1 MSPTLCLNM
10 IVKNESKIICRLLAS
25 VLPIIDTFCICDTGS
40 TDNTCDI
47 IIDFFKS
54 NDVHGKIIKESFK
67 NFEYNRNVSLA
78 ACIGMSDYVLLMDA
92 DMILDI
98 RNFNKSMLSASDSFY
113 ILQGSD
119 QFYYQNMRIVKN
131 NGLYK
136 YVGVTH
142 EYIDA
147 PTNNRKINIDKS
159 QLFINDYGDGGS
171 KSDKYERDILLLTTG
186 ILEDPNNVRYHF
198 YLANSYYDLGKNE
211 EALQTYKKRV
221 ALGGWKQEVW
231 YSYYRIGQCYKK
243 LGKITEAICSWMEGY
258 DYLSERLEG
267 LYEIIYYYRVVGKQK
282 LAMVFYNLCKSVLK
296 RKLNV
301 DNYLF
306 LQASVYS
313 YKIYYEYTICASYI
327 GIKNINDELMIVLNE
342 CKIPTISNNVLS
354 NMKFYKQLLLPLKVI
369 DFTKTTHEMLGTYL
383 MKMNSSSSSIIKV
396 NNTYIVNVCMVTY
409 FMDNQGKYHDCEK
422 HDTTLNKYL
431 VLDTDFTIIKE
442 HTFKEDYVERRY
454 IGIENLRIFHT
465 CTGDEG
471 DPCIQYMGT
480 RYNENNENRIVYGT
494 YDVDSEK
501 ITDVN
506 EIQPD
511 FIRNEKN
518 WVFAEYKNETHIIYK
533 WYPFQICKL
542 DKESGIIRLV
552 KEIEMPHYFS
562 HVQSSTCGYKY
573 EEETWFVL
581 HIVSY
586 ESSGHYY
593 HCLAVFDENMMLK
606 KYSAPFKFKGEPIE
620 YCIGLI
626 VEQDRVIMTYS
637 CWDRTTELA
646 IYEKS
651 YIDELLK
658 VWD

>member
-1 MSPTLCLNM
+1 
-10 IVKNESKIICRLLAS
+10 
-25 VLPIIDTFCICDTGS
+25 
-40 TDNTCDI
+40 
-47 IIDFFKS
+47 
-54 NDVHGKIIKESFK
+54 
-67 NFEYNRNVSLA
+67 
-78 ACIGMSDYVLLMDA
+78 
-92 DMILDI
+92 
-98 RNFNKSMLSASDSFY
+98 
-113 ILQGSD
+113 
-119 QFYYQNMRIVKN
+119 
-131 NGLYK
+131 
-136 YVGVTH
+136 
-142 EYIDA
+142 
-147 PTNNRKINIDKS
+147 
-159 QLFINDYGDGGS
+159 
-171 KSDKYERDILLLTTG
+171 
-186 ILEDPNNVRYHF
+186 
-198 YLANSYYDLGKNE
+198 
-211 EALQTYKKRV
+211 
-221 ALGGWKQEVW
+221 
-231 YSYYRIGQCYKK
+231 
-243 LGKITEAICSWMEGY
+243 
-258 DYLSERLEG
+258 
-267 LYEIIYYYRVVGKQK
+267 
-282 LAMVFYNLCKSVLK
+282 
-296 RKLNV
+296 
-301 DNYLF
+301 
-306 LQASVYS
+306 
-313 YKIYYEYTICASYI
+313 
-327 GIKNINDELMIVLNE
+327 
-342 CKIPTISNNVLS
+342 
-354 NMKFYKQLLLPLKVI
+354 
-369 DFTKTTHEMLGTYL
+369 
-383 MKMNSSSSSIIKV
+383 
-396 NNTYIVNVCMVTY
+396 
-409 FMDNQGKYHDCEK
+409 MDNQGKYHDCEK

-542 DKESGIIRLV
+542 DKESGLIRLV